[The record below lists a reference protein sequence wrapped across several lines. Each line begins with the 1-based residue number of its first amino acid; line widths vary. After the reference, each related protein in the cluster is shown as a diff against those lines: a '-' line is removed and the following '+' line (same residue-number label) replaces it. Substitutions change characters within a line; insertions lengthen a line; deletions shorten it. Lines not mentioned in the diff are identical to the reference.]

1 MAVSYTHLDVYKRQL
16 HVRADWIRHL
26 YPSVIVI
33 EAWDG
38 PKDEGHTAKIKKI
51 QEDYLKLIVP
61 QPITHFFSSEWY
73 GRHVSKAFGAQN
85 VVVDMQ
91 RKTFPI
97 SGTKV
102 RSNPHAFSYM
112 LHPYVYKDF
121 VKKIVFLGAESTGK
135 STFCL
140 LYTSRCV

>member
-1 MAVSYTHLDVYKRQL
+1 MENTKMNTITRGLVIGKFAPLHKGHQYLIETAIEAVDQLYVVIYNCPEVIDIPL

-73 GRHVSKAFGAQN
+73 GS
-85 VVVDMQ
+85 
-91 RKTFPI
+91 
-97 SGTKV
+97 
-102 RSNPHAFSYM
+102 
-112 LHPYVYKDF
+112 
-121 VKKIVFLGAESTGK
+121 
-135 STFCL
+135 CL
-140 LYTSRCV
+140 LYTSSSLLLQRRSVVSYSHASNRRGV